1 MQSSILKFD
10 AFSKFRHIREE
21 SFSETIDA
29 VLLFSFAL
37 FGNFELL
44 FFVSVLNLKWNLK
57 LGPPPGYQC
66 LINDFDDFTP
76 IEYNFQ
82 ILI

>member
-21 SFSETIDA
+21 SFLETTDA
-29 VLLFSFAL
+29 ALLFSFAL
-37 FGNFELL
+37 FGNFELQ
-44 FFVSVLNLKWNLK
+44 FFVSVLTIKQNLK

-66 LINDFDDFTP
+66 LLNDLDDFYT
-76 IEYNFQ
+76 IVFKF
-82 ILI
+82 